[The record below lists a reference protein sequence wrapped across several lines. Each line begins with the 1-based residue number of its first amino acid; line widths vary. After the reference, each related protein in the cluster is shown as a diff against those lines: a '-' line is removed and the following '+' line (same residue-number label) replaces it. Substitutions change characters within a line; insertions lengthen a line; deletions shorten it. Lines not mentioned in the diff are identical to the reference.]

1 MSPTQALLL
10 IAALIAASAF
20 FSISE
25 ISLAAAR
32 RLRLRQMADEG
43 ELRAAQVLAL
53 QEHPGRYITV
63 VQIGLNAVAI
73 LAGIVGEGALTPHLA
88 SMLGV
93 VMSEEP
99 AQRWGFA
106 LSFLIITSVFILFAD
121 LFPKRLGMSN
131 PEALALRVVGP
142 MRVLMTVLAPLVWVF
157 DRAASVLF
165 RLLGLRSTRDDRI
178 THDDILA
185 MAEAGTESG
194 LLAQQEQ
201 QVIANVFELETRTVE
216 SAMTPRERIDYLLQ
230 DADEAVIRARIAQH
244 PRSTYLVCERHI
256 DGVIGYVDATD
267 LFQRMLNG
275 QPISLHG
282 EGLVKKVLMVPDRLT
297 LSEVLTHFRQ
307 RAEDFAVIVNEYS
320 LVVGIITL
328 NDVMST
334 VMGSLVGPGEDEQM
348 IVQRDADSWLIDGVA
363 PVPDVLRALEL
374 DELPHRGQYDTL
386 AGFLMVMLRRIPRRT
401 DKVVHAGYQFEVVDV
416 DSFRVDQVLVT
427 RLAGAAPA
435 RER

>member
-435 RER
+435 RDR

>member
-93 VMSEEP
+93 AMSEEP